1 MSLNEKSEFENYN
14 DNDDDNSSSENE
26 MSFLFKK
33 MESRLIRQLSIATEQ
48 IKAEFLSQISDTCSI
63 LVEKKYQQFHNK
75 SDLNSGS
82 ENSYS
87 PSNSRESVAKLVDLA
102 VSDTIIK
109 KALASKFPELIN
121 LRFIYI

>member
-33 MESRLIRQLSIATEQ
+33 MESRLIRHLSLATEK
-48 IKAEFLSQISDTCSI
+48 IKAEFLSQISDTCAI
-63 LVEKKYQQFHNK
+63 IVEKQYKQFHNK
-75 SDLNSGS
+75 SDLNSG
-82 ENSYS
+82 ETSYS
-87 PSNSRESVAKLVDLA
+87 PSNSRESVAKYVDLA

-109 KALASKFPELIN
+109 CALKNKFPELIN

>member
-1 MSLNEKSEFENYN
+1 
-14 DNDDDNSSSENE
+14 
-26 MSFLFKK
+26 
-33 MESRLIRQLSIATEQ
+33 LSIATEQ

-75 SDLNSGS
+75 SDLNSG

-102 VSDTIIK
+102 VSDAIIK